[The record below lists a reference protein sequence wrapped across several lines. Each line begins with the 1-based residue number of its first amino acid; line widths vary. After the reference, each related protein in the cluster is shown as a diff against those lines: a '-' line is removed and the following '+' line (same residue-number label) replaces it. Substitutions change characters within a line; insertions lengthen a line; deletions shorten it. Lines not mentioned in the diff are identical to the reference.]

1 MQRHFEEEL
10 QELSQELLKMG
21 GLCERMIHAAVRALL
36 EHDMG
41 HAGEVL
47 RWEDEVN
54 HLHVAIDERCMRILA
69 LQGPVASDLRAI
81 IAALKINNDLERIG
95 DQACNIMQNTVDLLK
110 APEAKLPA
118 DLPRM
123 TELAM
128 AMVREALDAYVKR
141 SPDIAQ
147 GVLLKEDRVD
157 AMKDDIFQE
166 ELALMSRD
174 RANVAR
180 GLDMILI
187 ARNLEKVGD
196 HATNIAEDVIFMVKA
211 KDIRHHYS
219 EQAFAQ
225 KPEI

>member
-10 QELSQELLKMG
+10 HELAQELLKMG
-21 GLCERMIHAAVRALL
+21 GLCERMIHASVKALL
-36 EHDMG
+36 EHDLG

-47 RWEDEVN
+47 RWEDQVN
-54 HLHVAIDERCMRILA
+54 NMHVAIDDRCMRILA
-69 LQGPVASDLRAI
+69 LQGPVASDLRAV
-81 IAALKINNDLERIG
+81 IAGLKINNDLERIA
-95 DQACNIMQNTVDLLK
+95 DQACNVMQNTVDLLK
-110 APEAKLPA
+110 APDAKLPEE
-118 DLPRM
+118 LPRM

-141 SPDIAQ
+141 DPDIAQ

-157 AMKDDIFQE
+157 AMKDDIFNVQLSE
-166 ELALMSRD
+166 MSKD
-174 RANVAR
+174 RGNVQR

-211 KDIRHHYS
+211 KDIRHHHNT
-219 EQAFAQ
+219 
-225 KPEI
+225 

>member
-10 QELSQELLKMG
+10 HVLAQELLKMG
-21 GLCERMIHAAVRALL
+21 GLCERMIHASVKALL
-36 EHDMG
+36 EHDLG

-47 RWEDEVN
+47 RWEDQVN
-54 HLHVAIDERCMRILA
+54 HLHVSIDEMCMRILA

-110 APEAKLPA
+110 APEARLPA
-118 DLPRM
+118 ELPRM

-128 AMVREALDAYVKR
+128 AMVREALDAYVR
-141 SPDIAQ
+141 RDTDAAQ
-147 GVLLKEDRVD
+147 GVLMKEERVD
-157 AMKDDIFQE
+157 GLKDDIFNEQ
-166 ELALMSRD
+166 LAEMSRD
-174 RANVAR
+174 RGNVQR

-211 KDIRHHYS
+211 KDIRHHNAS
-219 EQAFAQ
+219 ETAQ
-225 KPEI
+225 KA